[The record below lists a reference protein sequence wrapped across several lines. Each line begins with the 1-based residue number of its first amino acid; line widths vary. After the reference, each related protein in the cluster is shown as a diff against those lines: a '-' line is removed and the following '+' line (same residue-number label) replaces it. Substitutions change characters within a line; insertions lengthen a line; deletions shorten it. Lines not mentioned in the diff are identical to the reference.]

1 MKILGIETSCDETA
15 IAILDIEE
23 NENGTT
29 VKVLANEILS
39 QIELHRPY
47 GGVFP
52 NLAKREHEKNLD
64 PILHKALMAARYS
77 GGYVERDGARPSDSP
92 AGEYASSE
100 KPAAMS
106 AIAVTQGPGL
116 EPCLWT
122 GITFAKELAK
132 KWNVPLIPANHME
145 GHIVASLL
153 KKDGEHYSFSIPEFP
168 SLALLI
174 SGGHTEIVFMREFGT
189 YEIVGKT
196 RDDAVGECF
205 DKPRACSGSNILAVR
220 KFPNSQQKRE
230 KKI

>member
-23 NENGTT
+23 NENGVS
-29 VKVLANEILS
+29 VKILANEILS

-52 NLAKREHEKNLD
+52 NLAKREHEKNLE
-64 PILHKALMAARYS
+64 PILQKALSKAAEEVA
-77 GGYVERDGARPSDSP
+77 GGERVVLAKRTSETS
-92 AGEYASSE
+92 ATSS
-100 KPAAMS
+100 AAPVT

-145 GHIVASLL
+145 GHIVAALL
-153 KKDGEHYSFSIPEFP
+153 KKSTSSADGHGESFAFTVPRIPFSRP
-168 SLALLI
+168 SHLRRSHGNSL
-174 SGGHTEIVFMREFGT
+174 
-189 YEIVGKT
+189 
-196 RDDAVGECF
+196 DA
-205 DKPRACSGSNILAVR
+205 
-220 KFPNSQQKRE
+220 
-230 KKI
+230 